1 MFNKTIVFTIF
12 VFLLTGTNL
21 VASAQVL
28 TLKQAVQTALNNYG
42 SIKAKTSYV
51 NASKALLKESEREA
65 LPDLNISAQQDY
77 GTING
82 QNGPLYGFKGL
93 GTASSGPAMSS
104 PNWNAAF
111 GGLYL
116 TNLNWDFY
124 SFGKAKQRV
133 KVSASQLTLDES
145 DLAQEKF
152 QLQVK
157 VAGAYLSLLAAQR
170 LTKSQQDNLNRAIT
184 LRNAVVP
191 RVKNGLNAGVDS
203 SLVNAGVSNAKI
215 ALLRSKD
222 YEQQQANQLAIL
234 LNTQQH
240 EFLLDTFFITR
251 IPAATQDSGLATL
264 PKHPLLQYY
273 QNRIDVSEQKA
284 KYYHTTLYP
293 TFSAFG
299 IAQARGSGFEYNYS
313 AANPKA
319 FTQNYWDGIK
329 PATGNY
335 LLGVGVIWNLTS
347 PLRVQQQVL
356 AQQLTSQGLK
366 NEYGLVDEQLK
377 NQYAL
382 AESKM
387 HNALAALEEAP
398 VQVKAAA
405 DAFLQKTVLYKNG
418 LSNIV
423 DVTQALYALNLAET
437 DKDIAENNVWQALL
451 LKAASAGDFGLFINE
466 F

>member
-1 MFNKTIVFTIF
+1 M
-12 VFLLTGTNL
+12 
-21 VASAQVL
+21 Q
-28 TLKQAVQTALNNYG
+28 
-42 SIKAKTSYV
+42 
-51 NASKALLKESEREA
+51 
-65 LPDLNISAQQDY
+65 
-77 GTING
+77 
-82 QNGPLYGFKGL
+82 
-93 GTASSGPAMSS
+93 
-104 PNWNAAF
+104 
-111 GGLYL
+111 
-116 TNLNWDFY
+116 
-124 SFGKAKQRV
+124 
-133 KVSASQLTLDES
+133 
-145 DLAQEKF
+145 
-152 QLQVK
+152 
-157 VAGAYLSLLAAQR
+157 
-170 LTKSQQDNLNRAIT
+170 
-184 LRNAVVP
+184 
-191 RVKNGLNAGVDS
+191 
-203 SLVNAGVSNAKI
+203 
-215 ALLRSKD
+215 
-222 YEQQQANQLAIL
+222 
-234 LNTQQH
+234 
-240 EFLLDTFFITR
+240 
-251 IPAATQDSGLATL
+251 
-264 PKHPLLQYY
+264 
-273 QNRIDVSEQKA
+273 
-284 KYYHTTLYP
+284 YP

-299 IAQARGSGFEYNYS
+299 IAQARGSGFDYNYS

-366 NEYGLVDEQLK
+366 NEYSLVDEQLK

-405 DAFLQKTVLYKNG
+405 DAYLQKTVLYKNG

-437 DKDIAENNVWQALL
+437 DKNIAENNVWQALL